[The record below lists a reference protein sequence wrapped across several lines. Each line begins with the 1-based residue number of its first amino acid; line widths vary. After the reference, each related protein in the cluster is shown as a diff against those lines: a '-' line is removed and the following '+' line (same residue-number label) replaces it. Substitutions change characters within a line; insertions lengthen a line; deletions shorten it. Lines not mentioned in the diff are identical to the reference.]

1 MTKIELSIEKGPNVH
16 NKLFNGLEINLPV
29 EEINRRTIRT
39 MEKKEILKAIFQI
52 ALLFTTL
59 WLIIALDFY
68 YLQIFEARR
77 DKTSH
82 TKYNKFSFFFRW
94 REKFIRDQNLI

>member
-1 MTKIELSIEKGPNVH
+1 MTKIELSIEKGATEH
-16 NKLFNGLEINLPV
+16 NKMFNDSEINLPAQ
-29 EEINRRTIRT
+29 EINRRTIRT
-39 MEKKEILKAIFQI
+39 MEKKEISKAIFQI

-82 TKYNKFSFFFRW
+82 TINFHFSFYG
-94 REKFIRDQNLI
+94 EMENL